1 MLVEKLT
8 KEGYLVAEADDGP
21 PALEHVATA
30 PPDAVILDVRM
41 PTANGLDVLLDL
53 ARLHPQLPVILLTA
67 HGDIPMAVEAMRRGA
82 YDYLSKPFRHDDL
95 VMTIRR
101 AVERHA
107 LMAAVAGAGPPQDP
121 GALYAQ
127 MGTSRA
133 VQDVVRQVVAV
144 APTALTVLVQ
154 GETGTG
160 KEVVAHAIHEL
171 SDRRQRPFVAI
182 DCGAMP
188 ETLIESELFGHVRGA
203 FTGADRAKD
212 GHFRRAHSGTL
223 FLDETGNLPPATQAR
238 LLRVL
243 QERQVLPLGAS
254 TPVPMD
260 VRIIAASNLLLKEE
274 MIAGRFRQD
283 LFYRLSEFIIAL
295 PPLRERIEDIPYLAG
310 RFVREANAE
319 LGRRV
324 MGVGEEAL
332 QSLVRYAWPGNVREL
347 RNVIR
352 RAAVVARDV
361 IRAEDL
367 PPLAGGAAPATR
379 PSGEART
386 TSSLRQRAEAAAET
400 AEREAIR
407 EALLATGGNKSE
419 AARMLQTDYKTLHL
433 KMRRY
438 AISAGEFEQD

>member
-1 MLVEKLT
+1 
-8 KEGYLVAEADDGP
+8 
-21 PALEHVATA
+21 
-30 PPDAVILDVRM
+30 
-41 PTANGLDVLLDL
+41 
-53 ARLHPQLPVILLTA
+53 
-67 HGDIPMAVEAMRRGA
+67 
-82 YDYLSKPFRHDDL
+82 
-95 VMTIRR
+95 
-101 AVERHA
+101 
-107 LMAAVAGAGPPQDP
+107 
-121 GALYAQ
+121 

-367 PPLAGGAAPATR
+367 PPLAGGAAPAPR
-379 PSGEART
+379 PGGEART
-386 TSSLRQRAEAAAET
+386 MSSLRQRAEAAAET

-438 AISAGEFEQD
+438 AISAGEFEQP